1 LLKVK
6 YIKILYL
13 LLFINAEVML
23 IVSVGNTRADRKWS
37 VDVGSMYAAFPLGA
51 DPGDDR
57 PPPKTFESNFIQ
69 HDFVQYRKQHS

>member
-1 LLKVK
+1 
-6 YIKILYL
+6 
-13 LLFINAEVML
+13 ML

-69 HDFVQYRKQHS
+69 HDFVQYRKQHSWYKDILPSIFCHSSVLK